1 MEGVLAR
8 DVEQLIPAGP
18 LTKQPERERERERER
33 KKYIA
38 TCTKKFAVE
47 TTLKPSNIT
56 DAGVCIA
63 CSRSLS

>member
-18 LTKQPERERERERER
+18 LTKQPERERER